1 MILTSF
7 LLGNLVALCMK
18 IINSV
23 VVVGLYYG
31 FLTTFSI
38 GPSYLLLLRAQV
50 MEEGTE
56 KRVSAT
62 TGFITGQLMMFLS
75 IYYAPLH
82 LALGRP
88 HTITILALPHLLF
101 HFFWNNQ
108 KHFFDSRSTNKNSL
122 RNLSIQ
128 CVFLNNLIFQLF
140 NYFILPSSM
149 LARLVNI
156 YMFRCNN
163 KMLFVTSS
171 FVGWLIGHVLFMK
184 WVGLVLVWIRQN
196 NSIRLNKDIR
206 SNKYLVSEVRNSMA
220 RLFSIFLFIT
230 CVYSL
235 GRIPSTMVLKETSV
249 TEERGESIEETD
261 VEMENTSET
270 KGTKEEQEGST
281 EEDPSPSLLSEEKE
295 DPDNIDETEEI
306 QVNGKEKT
314 KDEFHFHFKETCY
327 KNSPVYETSK
337 LELLKKKETK
347 FGNKLETLITPL
359 FDYKRCKR
367 PLRYIKNNQFES
379 SVINE
384 MSQYF
389 FFPVQIMEKKR
400 ISFTYPPSLK
410 TFLEILQRKLSLFKS
425 ENLDLD
431 EIENIWVYQNEQTET
446 NLRTEFINRIYALE
460 RGSLSLDGL
469 TRLRTAL
476 TKKEYLIKK
485 KDPLLKGLDRGPI
498 KNNLSPLIL
507 SDIINRR
514 DLFFIN
520 KIHGLFFANNLIEFE
535 QIMSMYNKKRKTFLL
550 SVGIQEIS
558 KKIPR
563 WSYKLIDEVERQQQ
577 EEEATAA
584 EEPGIRSRKAL
595 MSVIFTINE
604 PVYNNY
610 YDPEEFDLRVYSDE
624 PDFRRNIIKGS
635 LRAQR
640 RKIPILKLSQSVHS
654 PLFLYR
660 LDKSPFS
667 FFDIPGLI
675 KLTFRNWM
683 EKTTEFQISEKSE
696 KKDKKKKYTKQSKIS
711 IQPENAII
719 HPEIIRTSILIIQSI
734 LRKYIVLPSLI
745 IVKNLGRI
753 LLFQFPEWSED
764 FENWNK
770 ETHVKCTCDGVQLSE
785 KDLPKDWLTAGIQI
799 KILFP
804 FSLKPW
810 YRSKPK
816 SPKIDGLKKKEKE
829 RKRKK
834 FCFLT
839 VWGRTTEHPS
849 GPLQKQPSF
858 FLPILKELIKKFLK
872 LKTKFFFLLKML
884 KERKKWINKSVL
896 FINRLINGPAKKNQ
910 ISVFGLSEIDE
921 WGETQNENHLIKNK
935 EIIYDTPIRTRPKT
949 WTKDSLTEKK
959 MKDLNTR
966 TTAIRNQLEQILKDK
981 TKEFQTPERMNK
993 FKSNVGKK
1001 LPYKKPSFQIVKK
1014 RITRLIFNY
1023 QFFSRFFLQKL
1034 YSKVLLGPI
1043 NRMKMKAK
1051 LFFSFELRKNK
1062 MDKYSSN
1069 KKQKKEGGIHF
1080 RKSFFY
1086 IYITNKNSK
1095 TKIDLTSLSQAYV
1108 VYKLSQN
1115 KAIYL
1120 DNLRLN
1126 SALQYDEKSL
1136 FLKDK
1141 RRPDYSFGVQDR
1153 AEFIHTTLLNS
1164 AINQWNTWLRNHYQY
1179 NISHIR
1185 WSGFVPK
1192 KWKNKLNHHSM
1203 IQNENRDFG
1212 EKENDNDYELIPLSN
1227 QKQNC
1232 KKNYQYDRF
1241 SFKSINYENKKNSSI
1256 SVVPSNFKKNQ
1267 KISYNYTADKR
1278 NHFKLGGKNSI
1289 GEDTVPGVEKKKTYF
1304 DFGMLYFCRKRVD
1317 IETCIQNNIKNT
1329 KTRNYQ
1335 LIEKMDKRSLFAITT
1350 PHTKQA
1356 HLMIHSFFSWLEMNK
1371 DFPILNLELWF
1382 FPELILLY
1390 NIYKLKP
1397 WIIPIKSLFVEK
1409 ENIGLKKKHNFFIS
1423 SSNKFENKNK
1433 EKRNVYQ
1440 RNLGSAFLK
1449 QEGGVSEYGT
1459 DSDLKKRKTES
1470 TTEEDLDFFLTRH
1483 LLVQLRWPYSC
1494 KLRIM
1499 KNIKVY
1505 CLLLSLRN
1513 PRESALSA
1521 IQTREIKLDIVPSY
1535 KYVTE
1540 WLQKGIFFI
1549 EPVRLSVNN
1558 SGQFLMYQT
1567 LHVSL
1572 VQKNN
1577 CKTNQRYREK
1587 RDFEK
1592 SIEKPEKIIGNRD
1605 IKNDRLLVLE
1615 TLLSPRRR
1623 RELRIRISFNSKKNR
1638 GIDLNRVFS
1647 SGKSGTI
1654 YGPFLVD
1661 SYYFDRLKFFVW
1673 PSSRLEDLACM
1684 NRYWFNTTNGSSFS
1698 MLRIRMYP

>member
-62 TGFITGQLMMFLS
+62 TGFITGQLMMFIS

-108 KHFFDSRSTNKNSL
+108 KNFLDSRSTNKNSM

-184 WVGLVLVWIRQN
+184 WVGLILVWIRQN
-196 NSIRLNKDIR
+196 NSIR

-249 TEERGESIEETD
+249 TEERGERIEETD
-261 VEMENTSET
+261 VEIENTSET

-295 DPDNIDETEEI
+295 DPDNIEETEEI

-314 KDEFHFHFKETCY
+314 KDEFDFHFKETCY

-347 FGNKLETLITPL
+347 FGNKLETLMTPL

-367 PLRYIKNNQFES
+367 PLRYIKNNKFENNL
-379 SVINE
+379 INE

-389 FFPVQIMEKKR
+389 FFHVQIMEKKR
-400 ISFTYPPSLK
+400 VSFTYPPSLK
-410 TFLEILQRKLSLFKS
+410 TFLEILQRKLSLFRS

-431 EIENIWVYQNEQTET
+431 KIENNWVYQNEQSET
-446 NLRTEFINRIYALE
+446 NIRTEFINRIDALE
-460 RGSLSLDGL
+460 GGSLSLDGL
-469 TRLRTAL
+469 TRLRIAL
-476 TKKEYLIKK
+476 TKKESLIKK

-498 KNNLSPLIL
+498 KNNVSPLIL
-507 SDIINRR
+507 SDIINCR

-520 KIHGLFFANNLIEFE
+520 QIHGLFFANNFLEFE
-535 QIMSMYNKKRKTFLL
+535 QIMNMYNKKRKTFLL

-563 WSYKLIDEVERQQQ
+563 WSYKLIDEIERQEQ
-577 EEEATAA
+577 EEQATVP
-584 EEPGIRSRKAL
+584 EDPGIRSRKAF

-696 KKDKKKKYTKQSKIS
+696 KKDKKKKYTKQTKIS
-711 IQPENAII
+711 TQPENAII

-734 LRKYIVLPSLI
+734 MRKYIILPSLI
-745 IVKNLGRI
+745 IAKNIGRI

-764 FENWNK
+764 FESWNK
-770 ETHVKCTCDGVQLSE
+770 ETHVKCTSDGVQLSE

-804 FSLKPW
+804 FYLKPW

-816 SPKIDGLKKKEKE
+816 SAKIDGLKKKEKE

-839 VWGRTTEHPS
+839 VWGRTTEQPS
-849 GPLQKQPSF
+849 GPPQKQPSF
-858 FLPILKELIKKFLK
+858 FLPIFKELIKKFLK
-872 LKTKFFFLLKML
+872 LKTNFFFLLKML

-896 FINRLINGPAKKNQ
+896 FLNRLLNGASKNNQ
-910 ISVFGLSEIDE
+910 IIVFGLSEIDE
-921 WGETQNENHLIKNK
+921 WGETQNENHLITKK
-935 EIIYDTPIRTRPKT
+935 EIIYNTPIPTRPKT
-949 WTKDSLTEKK
+949 WTNDSLTEKK

-981 TKEFQTPERMNK
+981 TKEFQTPERINK
-993 FKSNVGKK
+993 LKSNVGKK
-1001 LPYKKPSFQIVKK
+1001 LTYKKPFFQIVKK

-1023 QFFSRFFLQKL
+1023 HFLTRFFLQRL
-1034 YSKVLLGPI
+1034 YSQLLLSPI
-1043 NRMKMKAK
+1043 NRIKMKAK
-1051 LFFSFELRKNK
+1051 LFFSFESRKNK
-1062 MDKYSSN
+1062 MDKSISN
-1069 KKQKKEGGIHF
+1069 KKEKKGGGIHF

-1115 KAIYL
+1115 KAIHL

-1126 SALQYDEKSL
+1126 SALQYHEKSL

-1141 RRPDYSFGVQDR
+1141 RRRDYSFGVQDR
-1153 AEFIHTTLLNS
+1153 VELIQTTLRNS
-1164 AINQWNTWLRNHYQY
+1164 ARNQWNTWLRDHYQY

-1192 KWKNKLNHHSM
+1192 KWKNKLNHHSI
-1203 IQNENRDFG
+1203 IQNENKDLG
-1212 EKENDNDYELIPLSN
+1212 EKENDYELILLSN
-1227 QKQNC
+1227 QKQNY
-1232 KKNYQYDRF
+1232 KKNCQYDLF
-1241 SFKSINYENKKNSSI
+1241 AFKSINYENKTNSYI
-1256 SVVPSNFKKNQ
+1256 SVVTSNLKKNQ
-1267 KISYNYTADKR
+1267 KISYNYTTDKR
-1278 NHFKLGGKNSI
+1278 NHFKLGCKNSL
-1289 GEDTVPGVEKKKTYF
+1289 GEDTVPGVGEKKPYF
-1304 DFGMLYFCRKRVD
+1304 DFGMLSFCRKMVD
-1317 IETCIQNNIKNT
+1317 IETWIQTNSKNT

-1335 LIEKMDKRSLFAITT
+1335 LIEKMDKRSPFAITT
-1350 PHTKQA
+1350 PHTKQTR
-1356 HLMIHSFFSWLEMNK
+1356 LMIQSFFNWLEMNK
-1371 DFPILNLELWF
+1371 ELPILNLELWF
-1382 FPELILLY
+1382 LPELILLY
-1390 NIYKLKP
+1390 NTYKLKP

-1409 ENIGLKKKHNFFIS
+1409 KNIVLKKKHNFFIS
-1423 SSNKFENKNK
+1423 PSNGFEKRNE

-1440 RNLGSAFLK
+1440 WNLGSAFLK
-1449 QEGGVSEYGT
+1449 QEGGVSEYST
-1459 DSDLKKRKTES
+1459 ESDLKKRITES

-1521 IQTREIKLDIVPSY
+1521 IQTREIKLDILPSY

-1567 LHVSL
+1567 LHISL
-1572 VQKNN
+1572 VQNN
-1577 CKTNQRYREK
+1577 KCKTNQGYREK
-1587 RDFEK
+1587 MDFEK
-1592 SIEKPEKIIGNRD
+1592 SIAKQEKILGNRD
-1605 IKNDRLLVLE
+1605 IKNDGLLVLE

-1623 RELRIRISFNSKKNR
+1623 RELRIRISFNSKKTG
-1638 GIDLNRVFS
+1638 GIYLNRVFS
-1647 SGKSGTI
+1647 SEKSGI
-1654 YGPFLVD
+1654 IDGPFLVE

-1673 PSSRLEDLACM
+1673 PNSRLEDLACM